1 MATASRKHEARP
13 LPPDARVYAALTR
26 LARERA
32 LQTLV
37 RGALPFAVLRRLL
50 KEALPGRLAREI
62 PEESWSALAAGIAVE
77 TDVFGIPLA
86 QALHDRLGW
95 DREPAT
101 AEEWERVGAERP
113 LEALW
118 MAALSETKAVRKE
131 FPRRAA
137 EWLAAFRAS
146 PFCRPP
152 SWEFVEGILDVHAQA
167 LREEQAMLRAMED
180 TERRLEA
187 ERERSD
193 DLRDELKRLRRET
206 SELRAERAQLE
217 RKTAA
222 PAPRTWSGAA
232 EAGRLEEMER
242 RLRKAEKEGEHLRR
256 ELERARALPHE
267 DVPDDAAAGTAGD
280 AFEPPLY
287 VAPAPKEPIPDD
299 GNPRR
304 RVLRQMLRKL
314 FKKGKIGASHTHEDN
329 VYRGVAD
336 HEKGIAKELM
346 DLLHRE
352 GLLMPKPTAT
362 DPHVSLNPERLP
374 EIRAILAGE
383 LSSPRLRR
391 YVSEA
396 E

>member
-1 MATASRKHEARP
+1 MATASRKHASRP
-13 LPPDARVYAALTR
+13 LPPDTRVYAALTR

-37 RGALPFAVLRRLL
+37 RGALPFAVLKRLL
-50 KEALPGRLAREI
+50 RDALPGSLAREV

-77 TDVFGIPLA
+77 TDEFGIPLA

-101 AEEWERVGAERP
+101 AEEWDRVGAERP

-118 MAALSETKAVRKE
+118 MAALSETKAMRKE
-131 FPRRAA
+131 FSRRAA

-146 PFCRPP
+146 PLCRPP
-152 SWEFVEGILDVHAQA
+152 SWEFLEGVLDVHAQA
-167 LREEQAMLRAMED
+167 LRDEQELARTIQD

-193 DLRDELKRLRRET
+193 DLREELKRLRRET

-217 RKTAA
+217 KRTTA
-222 PAPRTWSGAA
+222 PAPRTWTGTV

-242 RLRKAEKEGEHLRR
+242 RLRKAEKENEHLRR
-256 ELERARALPHE
+256 ELLRARAA
-267 DVPDDAAAGTAGD
+267 PDG
-280 AFEPPLY
+280 ESQPE
-287 VAPAPKEPIPDD
+287 APAPEAPEAATPGAPEAGPAPLALD
-299 GNPRR
+299 GSPRR
-304 RVLRQMLRKL
+304 RVLRQMVKKL

-346 DLLHRE
+346 DLLHRD

-374 EIRAILAGE
+374 EIRAILAGDVT
-383 LSSPRLRR
+383 SPRLRR
-391 YVSEA
+391 YVDEA

>member
-1 MATASRKHEARP
+1 MATASRKHEPRP
-13 LPPDARVYAALTR
+13 LPPDARVYAALVR

-50 KEALPGRLAREI
+50 KDALPSGLAREV

-77 TDVFGIPLA
+77 SDVFGIPLA

-101 AEEWERVGAERP
+101 AEEWARVGAERP

-118 MAALSETKAVRKE
+118 MAALSETKSMRKE

-137 EWLAAFRAS
+137 AWLAAFRAS
-146 PFCRPP
+146 PLCRPP
-152 SWEFVEGILDVHAQA
+152 SWEFVEGVLDVHT
-167 LREEQAMLRAMED
+167 QAMRDAQEMARTIQD

-193 DLRDELKRLRRET
+193 DLREELKRLRRET

-217 RKTAA
+217 RRTAA
-222 PAPRTWSGAA
+222 PAPRTWSGSA

-256 ELERARALPHE
+256 ELEKARALPHRDLSDE
-267 DVPDDAAAGTAGD
+267 SDDEAPGD
-280 AFEPPLY
+280 TVGAPSSL
-287 VAPAPKEPIPDD
+287 APAPTLDHS
-299 GNPRR
+299 NPRR

-329 VYRGVAD
+329 VYRGVPD

-374 EIRAILAGE
+374 EIRAILQGE
-383 LSSPRLRR
+383 LARPRLRR
-391 YVSEA
+391 YVDEA

>member
-1 MATASRKHEARP
+1 MATAARKQPMRP
-13 LPPDARVYAALTR
+13 LPPDARVYSALTR

-37 RGALPFAVLRRLL
+37 RGALPHAVLRRLL
-50 KEALPGRLAREI
+50 RDALPGHLAREV

-77 TDVFGIPLA
+77 TDVFGMPLA

-101 AEEWERVGAERP
+101 PEEWDRVGAERP

-118 MAALSETKAVRKE
+118 MAALSETKAMRKE

-137 EWLAAFRAS
+137 EWLSAFRAS
-146 PFCRPP
+146 PQCRPP

-167 LREEQAMLRAMED
+167 MRDEQELVRQVQD
-180 TERRLEA
+180 GERRLEA

-193 DLRDELKRLRRET
+193 DLREELKRLRRET

-217 RKTAA
+217 RRTAA
-222 PAPRTWSGAA
+222 PAPRSWTAADSG
-232 EAGRLEEMER
+232 RMEELER
-242 RLRKAEKEGEHLRR
+242 RLRKAEKENEHLRR
-256 ELERARALPHE
+256 ELERARASSDPAGPADSTVLESPSLP
-267 DVPDDAAAGTAGD
+267 VAV
-280 AFEPPLY
+280 EP
-287 VAPAPKEPIPDD
+287 APAESDSS
-299 GNPRR
+299 PRR
-304 RVLRQMLRKL
+304 RVLRQMLKKL

-329 VYRGVAD
+329 VYRGVPD

-346 DLLHRE
+346 ELLHRD
-352 GLLMPKPTAT
+352 GVLMPKPTAT

-383 LSSPRLRR
+383 VTSPRLRR
-391 YVSEA
+391 YVDE
-396 E
+396 EE